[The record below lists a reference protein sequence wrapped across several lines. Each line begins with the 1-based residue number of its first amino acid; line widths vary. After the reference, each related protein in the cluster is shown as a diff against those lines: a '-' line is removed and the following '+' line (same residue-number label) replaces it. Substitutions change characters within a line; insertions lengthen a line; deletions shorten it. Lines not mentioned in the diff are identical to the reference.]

1 MPEILDAVAPRQ
13 SAVVMAS
20 AGTGKTWLL
29 VTRLIRLLLAGAR
42 PDAILAVTFTR
53 KAAAEMLSRLNER
66 VRSFA
71 RMDDKALSLALQYIH
86 APDDPDTLQLAR
98 NLYEKLLF
106 SSHSVRT
113 TTFHAFCQ
121 ELLQRFPLEADI
133 PPGFELLEHTGMLE
147 QEAWEALFDEA
158 TRAPDGELAQA
169 LEQLLDRC
177 SGLHNSHTAL
187 MTLLRRRND
196 WWAYTENSTHR
207 TQEAS
212 RRLQQL
218 LQIDPETDC
227 RAEFFSATRLQE
239 LNEFS
244 LLLQKHATATNGKHA
259 HQLQQ
264 ALEQGQDRRASFTAI
279 ADVFLT
285 AKNTPRARK
294 ESKAQHKAMGEN
306 GQQRFLQLHETLSQA
321 LLDTLE
327 LLARQHTLITS
338 QAWFTAG
345 DRLIEHYQRLK
356 AEQRCLDFNDL
367 EWKTCQLLNRSEHA
381 HWVQYKLDQRVDHFL
396 IDEFQDTNPT
406 QWRLLLPMLEEISA
420 AENERPRSTFLVG
433 DPKQSIYRFRRA
445 DAGLLQNASDW
456 LQQQLQARE
465 YSMDHSRRS
474 SPAIIQCVNSV
485 FADPELQQRL
495 SGFNPHHTH
504 LTGLWG
510 RVELLPLTSPDDAD
524 ERDDTENDADPAPA
538 ALRNPLLTPRIL
550 QENLAPLREG
560 RLIAATITRMIEE
573 QWPVTHGNETR
584 AMSYSDIFILLRT
597 RSKAEQIEQ
606 ALRDAG
612 IPYTGAERGTLLHSL
627 EIQDMEALLNILITP
642 YNNLALA
649 QVLKSPLFAVSDA
662 ELVALAQTP
671 ASGHWMARLLEVGAT
686 APASLQRAARYLADW
701 RSHAGRIPVHDLLDR
716 IYSEGDVIGRYEA
729 AFPAS
734 LRPRVRSNLTRFL
747 ELALEIDSGRYPS
760 MTLFLSR
767 LQALRNSPVDA
778 PDQPPSG
785 ENLDRVQ
792 LLTIHASKGLEAP
805 VVFIA
810 DSASVHN
817 PRQSY
822 EAIVEWPT
830 AAPAPSCFLLTG
842 KKEQLDSVSRDILAR
857 DQEQQQTEDANLLYV
872 ALTRARQ
879 YLYISGN
886 KGERNSG
893 QGWYERIAAQLTQIA
908 TLQGDR
914 LVLESGA
921 PPPLVEITAT
931 APALENGEID
941 PRLGR
946 AITTPASDIRE
957 IAPSK
962 VASFHAPGTAVDED
976 GLTRG
981 IAIHRILELLTSPQQ
996 TDEQQILNQLA
1007 YELAMTTG
1015 ETPLREWYAEARDVV
1030 SDPRLAAYFDPR
1042 HYHEALNEVPI
1053 LYSRNG
1059 TTINGIADRLI
1070 IAPERVVIIDYKTHR
1085 HARRENLPQLAEA
1098 YREQMEMYAEGV
1110 RRRWKE
1116 AVIEQVLLFTACRE
1130 AYTLPGS

>member
-1 MPEILDAVAPRQ
+1 
-13 SAVVMAS
+13 MAS

-29 VTRLIRLLLAGAR
+29 VTRLIRLLLEGAR

-66 VRSFA
+66 VREFTCMSEDEL
-71 RMDDKALSLALQYIH
+71 RLALQYIN
-86 APDDPDTLQLAR
+86 APVDPETMQLAR

-147 QEAWEALFDEA
+147 KEAWEALFDEA
-158 TRAPDGELAQA
+158 TRAPDAELAQA

-177 SGLHNSHTAL
+177 GGLHNSHTAL

-196 WWAYTENSTHR
+196 WWAYTENSTQH

-218 LQIDPETDC
+218 LQIDPDTDYS
-227 RAEFFSATRLQE
+227 AEFFTATRLQE
-239 LNEFS
+239 LNEFG
-244 LLLQKHATATNGKHA
+244 LLLQKHATVTNQKHA
-259 HQLQQ
+259 AQLQQ
-264 ALEQGQDRRASFTAI
+264 WVHEGEEKPTSFASMASFDNI
-279 ADVFLT
+279 ATVFLT
-285 AKNTPRARK
+285 TTNSPRARK
-294 ESKAQHKAMGEN
+294 ESKAQQKSMGESSE
-306 GQQRFLQLHETLSQA
+306 QRFLQLHQTLSQA
-321 LLDTLE
+321 LLDTIDLR
-327 LLARQHTLITS
+327 ARQHTLITS

-345 DRLIEHYQRLK
+345 NRLIEHYQRIK
-356 AEQRCLDFNDL
+356 AEMRCLDFNDL
-367 EWKTCQLLNRSEHA
+367 EWKTCQLLNHSRNA

-420 AENERPRSTFLVG
+420 AENERQRSTFLVG

-445 DAGLLQNASDW
+445 DAGLLQSASDW
-456 LQQQLQARE
+456 LQQHLQSCQ

-474 SPAIIQCVNSV
+474 SPAIIRCVNSV
-485 FADPELQQRL
+485 FASPELRQQL
-495 SGFNPHHTH
+495 SGFNEHHTH
-504 LTGLWG
+504 LAELWG
-510 RVELLPLTSPDDAD
+510 RVELLPLATPDNSDEQNDTGEDSDLTS
-524 ERDDTENDADPAPA
+524 T

-550 QENLAPLREG
+550 QENLAPQREA
-560 RLIAATITRMIEE
+560 RLIANTISRMIEE
-573 QWPVTHGNETR
+573 RWPVTHGDVTR
-584 AMSYSDIFILLRT
+584 AVSYSDIFILLRT

-606 ALRDAG
+606 ALREAG

-642 YNNLALA
+642 HDNLALV
-649 QVLKSPLFAVSDA
+649 QVLKSPLFEVSDA
-662 ELVALAQTP
+662 ELITLAQT
-671 ASGHWMARLLEVGAT
+671 ATHGHWMARLQECALSEAS
-686 APASLQRAARYLADW
+686 PASLQRAAKYLARW
-701 RSHAGRIPVHDLLDR
+701 REYAGKIPVHDLLDR
-716 IYSEGDVIGRYEA
+716 IYSEGDVIGRYQS

-760 MTLFLSR
+760 MALFLAR

-792 LLTIHASKGLEAP
+792 ILTIHASKGLEAP

-810 DSASVHN
+810 DSASTHKAKT
-817 PRQSY
+817 SY
-822 EAIVEWPT
+822 EAIIEWPT
-830 AAPAPSCFLLTG
+830 AAPGPTCFLLTG
-842 KKEQLDSVSRDILAR
+842 KKQQLDSVSRDILSR
-857 DQEQQQTEDANLLYV
+857 DQAQQEKEDANLLYV

-879 YLYISGN
+879 YLFISGN
-886 KGERNSG
+886 RGERNSG
-893 QGWYERIAAQLTQIA
+893 PGWYDLVAAQLEQIA
-908 TLQGDR
+908 TPQGDR

-921 PPPLVEITAT
+921 PPPLVQLTTPVPVSAID
-931 APALENGEID
+931 PAD
-941 PRLGR
+941 PRLGKP
-946 AITTPASDIRE
+946 ITTPATGIRE

-962 VASFHAPGTAVDED
+962 VATFHTGSTAVDED

-981 IAIHRILELLTSPQQ
+981 IAIHRILELLTSRQETNQ
-996 TDEQQILNQLA
+996 QQILNQLA
-1007 YELAMTTG
+1007 YELAMTTD
-1015 ETPLREWYAEARDVV
+1015 EAQLQEWYTEASEVINDDHFAE
-1030 SDPRLAAYFDPR
+1030 YFDPR
-1042 HYHEALNEVPI
+1042 HYREARNEVPI

-1059 TTINGIADRLI
+1059 ATINGIADRLI
-1070 IAPERVVIIDYKTHR
+1070 ISPGRVIIIDYKTHR
-1085 HARRENLPQLAEA
+1085 HASEENLSQLAEG
-1098 YREQMEMYAEGV
+1098 YREQMSMYAEGV
-1110 RRRWKE
+1110 QRIWKE
-1116 AVIEQVLLFTACRE
+1116 VKIERVLLFTACRE
-1130 AYTLPGS
+1130 AYLLPDN